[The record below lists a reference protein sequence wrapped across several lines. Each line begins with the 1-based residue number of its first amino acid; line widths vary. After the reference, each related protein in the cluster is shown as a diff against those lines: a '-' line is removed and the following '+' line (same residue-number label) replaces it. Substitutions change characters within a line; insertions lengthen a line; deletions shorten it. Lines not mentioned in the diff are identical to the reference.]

1 MIGARSDSPTVYGG
15 VRKFSLLSDYDIFLF
30 KQGRHFRLYEKL
42 GSHHLNADGVEGVYF
57 AVWAPNALS
66 VSVIGDFNAW
76 CRTEHVL
83 NARPDESGIWEGFIA
98 GITPGAI
105 YKYHIKSRYNGYV
118 VDKADPFAVRFEV
131 PPRTAS
137 IVWNLDYRW
146 SDSQWLANRRRAN
159 ALDAA
164 MSIYEVHLGSWRRV
178 PEEGNR
184 SLSFRELAVD
194 LVEYVRTMGFTHVEL
209 LPVCEHPY
217 YGSWGYQTTGYF
229 SPTARYGV
237 PQDFMHL
244 VDALHQAGI
253 GVLLDWVPS
262 HFPSDEFALAY
273 FDGTSLF
280 EHADPRQGFHPEWK
294 SYIFNY
300 GRNEV
305 SSFLA
310 SSALFWLDRYHVDG
324 LRVDA
329 VASML
334 YLDYARQPGEW
345 IPNYY
350 GGKENFDA
358 MHFLRAL
365 NHTAYREYPDIQIIA
380 EESTAWPMVSRPT
393 DLGGLGFGLK
403 WNMGWMHDTLEYFS
417 RETIYRKYHH
427 NQLTFSLWYAFFEN
441 FVLPLSHDE
450 VVHGKGS
457 LLGKMPGDVW
467 QKFANLRLL
476 FGYLYAHP
484 GKKLMFMGGEFG
496 QWQEWNHEE
505 SLDWHLLGERAH
517 HGVQLWVQDLNRVYR
532 TEPALYQQDF
542 QSEGFEWVDFH
553 DWEKSI
559 VSFVRKGRNAS
570 DAVLVVCNFTPVV
583 RTGYRIGVPAP
594 GFWRELLNSDAGYYG
609 GSGTGNRG
617 GVESEPVEAHGRPHS
632 VSLILPP
639 LAVLFFRSPG
649 A

>member
-1 MIGARSDSPTVYGG
+1 MIGARSDSPTVYSG

-76 CRTEHVL
+76 HRTGHPL
-83 NARPDESGIWEGFIA
+83 IARPDESGIWEGFIA
-98 GITPGAI
+98 GILPGAI

-146 SDSQWLANRRRAN
+146 SDSQWLASRRRAN

-178 PEEGNR
+178 PEQGNR

-194 LVEYVRTMGFTHVEL
+194 LVEYVRAMGFTHVEL

-229 SPTARYGV
+229 APTARYGV

-244 VDALHQAGI
+244 VDTLHQAGI

-310 SSALFWLDRYHVDG
+310 SSALFWLDRYHIDG

-334 YLDYARQPGEW
+334 YLDYARQPAEW
-345 IPNYY
+345 VPNYY

-365 NHTAYREYPDIQIIA
+365 NHAAYREYPDIQIIA

-496 QWQEWNHEE
+496 QWREWNHEQ
-505 SLDWHLLGERAH
+505 SLDWHLLGEQAH

-542 QSEGFEWVDFH
+542 QSEGFEWIDFH

-559 VSFVRKGRNAS
+559 VSFVRKGRNTS
-570 DAVLVVCNFTPVV
+570 DVVLVVCNFTPVV
-583 RTGYRIGVPAP
+583 RTNYRIGVPVP
-594 GFWRELLNSDAGYYG
+594 GFWRELLNSDAECYG

-617 GVESEPVEAHGRPHS
+617 GVGSEPVEAHGRPHS
-632 VSLILPP
+632 VSLVLPP

-649 A
+649 T

>member
-1 MIGARSDSPTVYGG
+1 MVGTRHDFPALFRG
-15 VRKFSLLSDYDIFLF
+15 VREFSLLSEYDIFLF

-42 GSHHLNADGVEGVYF
+42 GSHHLTADGVEGVYF

-76 CRTEHVL
+76 RRSEHL
-83 NARPDESGIWEGFIA
+83 LLPRPDESGIWEGFIA
-98 GITPGAI
+98 GVTLGAI
-105 YKYHIKSRYNGYV
+105 YKYHIKSRYNGYA
-118 VDKADPFAVRFEV
+118 VDKADPFAFRFEV

-137 IVWNLDYRW
+137 IVWDLDYGW
-146 SDSQWLANRRRAN
+146 GDSKWLAARRGAN
-159 ALDAA
+159 SLDAA
-164 MSIYEVHLGSWRRV
+164 MAIYEVHLGSWRRV

-184 SLSFRELAVD
+184 SLSFRELSGD
-194 LVEYVRTMGFTHVEL
+194 FVEYVRTMGFTHVEL

-229 SPTARYGV
+229 SPTARYGL
-237 PQDFMHL
+237 PQDFMYL
-244 VDALHQAGI
+244 VDALHGAGI

-262 HFPSDEFALAY
+262 HFPGDEFALSY
-273 FDGTSLF
+273 FDGTNLF

-305 SSFLA
+305 SSFLG
-310 SSALFWLDRYHVDG
+310 SSALFWLDRYHIDG

-345 IPNYY
+345 VPNYF
-350 GGKENFDA
+350 GGNENFDA

-365 NHTAYREYPDIQIIA
+365 NQESYREHPDVQMIA
-380 EESTAWPMVSRPT
+380 EESTAWPMVTRPA

-417 RETIYRKYHH
+417 RETIHRKYHH

-457 LLGKMPGDVW
+457 LLGKMPGDDW

-484 GKKLMFMGGEFG
+484 GKKLIFMGGEFG
-496 QWQEWNHEE
+496 QWKEWNHEH
-505 SLDWHLLGERAH
+505 SLDWHLLGEPAH
-517 HGVQLWVQDLNRVYR
+517 RGLQLWVQDLNRVYR
-532 TEPALYQQDF
+532 SEPALYQQDF
-542 QSEGFEWVDFH
+542 QSEGFEWIDFH

-559 VSFVRKGRNAS
+559 VSFIRKGLNPS
-570 DAVLVVCNFTPVV
+570 DTILVACNFTPVV
-583 RTGYRIGVPAP
+583 RTNYRIGVPVS
-594 GFWRELLNSDAGYYG
+594 GFWREVLNSDGECYG
-609 GSGTGNRG
+609 GSGTGNCG
-617 GVESEPVEAHGRPHS
+617 GAESVAVEAHGRPHS
-632 VSLILPP
+632 ISLTLPP